1 MKSLTAHLAALL
13 LITCNLYA
21 QKVYDSNEQTA
32 SSSLSQR
39 WELDS
44 ITKRKT
50 FTITSYR
57 PVFITAGRWSSNPN
71 ERPFSETPGY
81 TLPFRVDYNN
91 YEAKFQLSFKT
102 KLAQGI
108 FGKTGDLWIAYTQK
122 SHWQLYNSKLSRPFR
137 ETNYE
142 PEVIL
147 NFATNF
153 KLLGL
158 NTRMLGIIFNHQ
170 SNGRALPLSRSWNRV
185 ILMAGFEKNNFSI
198 YLRPWFRI
206 PDDDDENPEIVN
218 YIGRYEMNV
227 IYNWKK
233 LQLALTNSHPLT
245 FKQSN
250 INRGRIQFDAV
261 YPLLWNMKGHLQYS
275 VGYGETMIDY
285 NHNQTTFGLGISLI
299 EW

>member
-1 MKSLTAHLAALL
+1 MIKTSIALL
-13 LITCNLYA
+13 TGILYLQNTIA
-21 QKVYDSNEQTA
+21 QKVYDTNEPTSA
-32 SSSLSQR
+32 RSISHR

-44 ITKRKT
+44 STKRKT

-57 PVFITAGRWSSNPN
+57 PVYITGGRWSSNPN

-122 SHWQLYNSKLSRPFR
+122 SHWQVYNSKLSRSFR

-142 PEVIL
+142 PEVML

-153 KLLGL
+153 NLLGL
-158 NTRMLGIIFNHQ
+158 KTRMLGVVFNHQ
-170 SNGRALPLSRSWNRV
+170 SNGRTLPLSRSWNRV
-185 ILMAGFEKNNFSI
+185 IFVAGLEKKNFII
-198 YLRPWFRI
+198 YLRPWIRI
-206 PDDDDENPEIVN
+206 PDEDDENPEIVN
-218 YIGRYEMNV
+218 YIGRYEMNM

-245 FKQSN
+245 FKSSN
-250 INRGRIQFDAV
+250 IGRGRLQFDAV
-261 YPLLWNMKGHLQYS
+261 YSLLWNMKGHFQYS

-285 NHNQTTFGLGISLI
+285 NHNQTTLGLGISLI